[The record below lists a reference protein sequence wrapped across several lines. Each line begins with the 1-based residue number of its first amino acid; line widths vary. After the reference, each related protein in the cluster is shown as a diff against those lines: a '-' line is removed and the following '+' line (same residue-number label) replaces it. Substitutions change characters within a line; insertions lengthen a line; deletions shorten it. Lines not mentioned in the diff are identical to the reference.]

1 MEIIVRSNCEML
13 NNNNN
18 NNNNYYYYFIIII
31 IIIIII
37 INAIGLL
44 KLPSMYK
51 VLA

>member
-13 NNNNN
+13 NNN